1 MRGRWRALAMGMG
14 AVLVLCATYAVAG
27 GPPVSSGLAGG
38 ARANVAPLG
47 PAWPTFDAPIVE
59 VEDNVDSDA
68 DGTAEWPALSREA
81 APEAPVPQLE
91 PQDATAEAPRLTLTL
106 SGDSVPDE
114 ATLREMI
121 AAGPE
126 TLGSL
131 SIGTPDAGVLF
142 NALQMTDGQLWRIRQ
157 PETAWAT
164 AETIA
169 FLETAIDTVEAR
181 HPGSPPVL
189 VGDISSRPGGRLKRH
204 KSHQCGRDAD
214 LGWYFT
220 NGVGNSLQT
229 ATSRN
234 LDLDRS
240 WELVRA
246 FVTETDVDRIFI
258 DRSIQ
263 RLLWRHALERGEDR
277 EWLSR
282 IFQCAAGRS
291 DTIVQHERRHKN
303 HMHVRFFNRRAQEWG
318 RVAYPVLVAAS
329 LAPPPVIIHH
339 ARRGETLGML
349 ARRYGARAS
358 AIRAANGLASTRL
371 RAGQAYRIPVRL
383 AVAASLPPVEVPSR
397 RLPPARTEEP
407 EQTASDLA
415 ARPTQSRSIPESR

>member
-1 MRGRWRALAMGMG
+1 MRGRWRVLAIGMS
-14 AVLVLCATYAVAG
+14 AVSVLCAAYAVAG

-38 ARANVAPLG
+38 ARANVTPLG

-59 VEDNVDSDA
+59 VEDNADA
-68 DGTAEWPALSREA
+68 DPDADVATDWPALSREA
-81 APEAPVPQLE
+81 VPETTAPRTE
-91 PQDATAEAPRLTLTL
+91 PQDATDAAPRLTLTL
-106 SGDSVPDE
+106 SDDSVPDE

-131 SIGTPDAGVLF
+131 SIGTPDAGALL
-142 NALQMTDGQLWRIRQ
+142 NALQMMDGLLWRIRQ
-157 PETAWAT
+157 AETAWAT

-169 FLETAIDTVEAR
+169 FLETAIDAVEAR

-214 LGWYFT
+214 LGWYFK
-220 NGVGNSLQT
+220 NGVGDSLQT

-277 EWLSR
+277 EWLSH
-282 IFQCAAGRS
+282 IFQCASGRS

-339 ARRGETLGML
+339 ARRGETLSML
-349 ARRYGARAS
+349 ARRYGARVS
-358 AIRAANGLASTRL
+358 AIRAANNLPSARL

-397 RLPPARTEEP
+397 RLPPTPPEGQEKTVSDLSARTSESP
-407 EQTASDLA
+407 E
-415 ARPTQSRSIPESR
+415 AR